1 MVAKFTP
8 AADAEVEMMPW
19 GRLAWLSR
27 PRTTGAKSLVVI
39 EARLN
44 EGGGHSFHK
53 HPEQEELIYVIEG
66 RVEQWLDHERR
77 IMQAGDSVF
86 VPAGT
91 VHATFNIFP
100 EDAKVVAILGPC
112 VGPQGYHAVDVFE
125 EAPWKTLR
133 K

>member
-100 EDAKVVAILGPC
+100 E
-112 VGPQGYHAVDVFE
+112 
-125 EAPWKTLR
+125 
-133 K
+133 